1 MQAPQRPPRQQPAS
15 PTRPQAPAGAPRQ
28 LEIDRY
34 WSEEL
39 AKPRYADPRSLL
51 RHGFKVYSQ
60 ADEDGI
66 IQEIFKRIGVT
77 NRTFIEFGV
86 ESGIECSTVKL
97 LVEGWNGLWIEMA
110 AEHVQSIRQQFAD
123 FIAENRLRLRQS
135 RVTTD
140 NIDALIADAGFAGE
154 IDLLSVD
161 IDGNDYWV
169 WQAIAQVRPR
179 VVIVEY
185 NATLR
190 PPMSLVVPYDPDRV
204 WNKTNYFGASLEAL
218 TRLGG
223 KKGYRLVGCS
233 FSGVN
238 AFFVR
243 EDLCGDNFL
252 EPATAETHYEP
263 PRYYF
268 QPSAGHRPGPGRYI
282 TIEE

>member
-1 MQAPQRPPRQQPAS
+1 M
-15 PTRPQAPAGAPRQ
+15 RPQNQAGAPIRQ

-34 WSEEL
+34 WSDQME
-39 AKPRYADPRSLL
+39 KPRYADPRSLL

-66 IQEIFKRIGVT
+66 VQEIFKRIGMT
-77 NRTFIEFGV
+77 NRTFVEFGV

-97 LVEGWNGLWIEMA
+97 LIEGWNGLWIEMA
-110 AEHVQSIRQQFAD
+110 ADHVQAIKRVFAD

-135 RVTTD
+135 KVTTE
-140 NIDALIADAGFAGE
+140 NINGLIADAGLAGE

-161 IDGNDYWV
+161 VDGNDYWV
-169 WQAIAQVRPR
+169 WQAISQVRPR
-179 VVIVEY
+179 VVVVEY

-190 PPMSLVVPYDPDRV
+190 PPMSLVVPYDPD
-204 WNKTNYFGASLEAL
+204 WAWDATNYYGASLEAL
-218 TRLGG
+218 TRLGR

-243 EDLCGDNFL
+243 DDLCADKFL
-252 EPATAETHYEP
+252 EPATAEMHYEP

-268 QPSAGHRPGPGRYI
+268 QPSAGHRPGPGRYVS
-282 TIEE
+282 IEE